1 MPPALPDVTPRPPYV
16 PPRPSYQAPGYYDP
30 PSTTFRTESLRPP
43 ATSKYH
49 TDVGAV
55 IKVATGG
62 DTQRFPKSK
71 LTMSHENGTYL

>member
-1 MPPALPDVTPRPPYV
+1 MPPPSPVVTPRPPYV

-30 PSTTFRTESLRPP
+30 PSTVRTESFRPP

-55 IKVATGG
+55 IKVTGG
-62 DTQRFPKSK
+62 ETQRFPKSK
-71 LTMSHENGTYL
+71 PMSHEN